1 MSGPVIHC
9 ITNAVTATRVA
20 DALAALGAQPIL
32 AGAAEEVGEVAARA
46 DALVVNCGTP
56 TGERFAALR
65 AAAIAARTAARP
77 IVLDPV
83 GCGASAWRT
92 RNIRDLAREAG
103 PAIVRGNVAEVAAL
117 AGLAGGPALRGV
129 RSAAAGPA
137 DLARIAAA
145 ASVSLHTVVLA
156 TDRGTDI
163 AADGGAAERLTV
175 DVPVLA
181 VVVGA
186 GDVLSAMAGAFLA
199 RGGTPLAAALA
210 AHAAFAAAAR
220 DAGSAG
226 PGGFWAAFIDAL
238 AAHA

>member
-9 ITNAVTATRVA
+9 ITNTVTATRVA
-20 DALAALGAQPIL
+20 DALVALGAEPIF
-32 AGAAEEVGEVAARA
+32 AGAPDEVADIAARA
-46 DALVVNCGTP
+46 DGLVLNCGTP
-56 TGERFAALR
+56 SAERFAALR
-65 AAAIAARTAARP
+65 AAGLAACGAARP

-92 RNIRDLAREAG
+92 RHIRDLASETA
-103 PAIVRGNVAEVAAL
+103 PTIVRGNVAEVAAL
-117 AGLAGGPALRGV
+117 AALAGGPVLRGV
-129 RSAAAGPA
+129 RSDAAGPA
-137 DLARIAAA
+137 DLVRVATA
-145 ASVSLHTVVLA
+145 ASVGLRAVVLA

-163 AADGGAAERLTV
+163 AADGGAAEPLTV
-175 DVPVLA
+175 HVPVLA
-181 VVVGA
+181 MVVGA
-186 GDVLSAMAGAFLA
+186 GDVLSAMVGTFLA

-220 DAGSAG
+220 DAGTAG